1 MGRRE
6 TRKRKKRWKAI
17 GLTFLMLALLLS
29 IAALVVVKVFVV
41 KKVKVTGNEHY
52 PDETMEDWLLDD
64 EYCWNSLYVYFKY
77 KFVEPQEMPFVDS
90 MEVFLE
96 SPQALR
102 IEVYEKALLG
112 RVYIDALGQN
122 AYFDKDGFVVELSSE
137 VIEGV
142 PVVSG
147 LDVEQIVVYEKL
159 PIKGKNIL
167 KNLLSLTQMLKKYE
181 QVPDNIKYGEEGSY
195 TLQYGEIKV
204 LIGSAQNLNEKIVRL
219 SHVLPKLEGQKGTL
233 HLESW
238 TENTTDITFEKAG

>member
-1 MGRRE
+1 MGQRE
-6 TRKRKKRWKAI
+6 KRKRKKRWKAI
-17 GLTFLMLALLLS
+17 GLTFLMAALFLAV
-29 IAALVVVKVFVV
+29 AALVVVKVFVV
-41 KKVKVTGNEHY
+41 QKVKVTGNEHY

-96 SPQALR
+96 SPQTLR

-147 LDVEQIVVYEKL
+147 LDVEQIVLYEKL

-167 KNLLSLTQMLKKYE
+167 KNLLSLTQMLKKYK
-181 QVPDNIKYGEEGSY
+181 QVPDNIRYGEEGSY

-204 LIGSAQNLNEKIVRL
+204 LIGSAQNLNEKVVRL
-219 SHVLPKLEGQKGTL
+219 SHVLPELEGEKGTL

>member
-1 MGRRE
+1 MVREKRR
-6 TRKRKKRWKAI
+6 RKKRLKAI
-17 GLTFLMLALLLS
+17 GMAVLILALLLA
-29 IAALVVVKVFVV
+29 IAILVVVKVFTVE
-41 KKVKVTGNEHY
+41 KVKVTGNEHY
-52 PDETMEDWLLDD
+52 PDETMADWLLDD

-77 KFVEPQEMPFVDS
+77 EFVEPAEMPFVDS
-90 MEVFLE
+90 MEVSLE
-96 SPQALR
+96 SPHTLS
-102 IEVYEKALLG
+102 IKVYEKALLG

-137 VIEGV
+137 VIEGI
-142 PVVSG
+142 PVISG
-147 LDVEQIVVYEKL
+147 LDVEKIVLYEKL

-181 QVPDNIKYGEEGSY
+181 QVPDNVKYGEEGNY

-204 LIGSAQNLNEKIVRL
+204 LIGQARNLNEKVVRL
-219 SHVLPKLEGQKGTL
+219 SHVLPGLEGQKGTL